1 MELVGGVV
9 GVVGGG
15 EGADGSDDGEKLLN
29 LLHQHGPVLVGD
41 GSGGLVNGGGRNGWP
56 CKGACC

>member
-15 EGADGSDDGEKLLN
+15 EGAGGSDDGEKLLN
-29 LLHQHGPVLVGD
+29 LLHQHGPALVGD
-41 GSGGLVNGGGRNGWP
+41 G
-56 CKGACC
+56 